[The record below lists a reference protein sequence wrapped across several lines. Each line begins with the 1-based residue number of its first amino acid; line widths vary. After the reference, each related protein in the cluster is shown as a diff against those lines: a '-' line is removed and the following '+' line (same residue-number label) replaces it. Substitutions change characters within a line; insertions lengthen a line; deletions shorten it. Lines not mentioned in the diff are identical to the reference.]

1 MTREFRIQ
9 CQSCT
14 SVITLAVSVY
24 KNDDAAAKQPL
35 NELLVDYGWLP
46 TSQGSYCPQHAAPA
60 RQNLR
65 PPSWHRTVRRSLR

>member
-1 MTREFRIQ
+1 MEAWTREFRIQ

-14 SVITLAVSVY
+14 AVVTLSVLVL
-24 KNDDAAAKQPL
+24 KLHDAAARQRL

-46 TSQGSYCPQHAAPA
+46 TSQGCYCRQHAAAA

-65 PPSWHRTVRRSLR
+65 PPS